1 MAINTT
7 WSIINMTHVD
17 ADGGV
22 IKAYWACNA
31 VSDGSGGESA
41 SEGGKNLFTYDASA
55 SGYIAY
61 ADLKESDVLGWV
73 WEANKAEGETAD
85 EYKAGIEANRT
96 ARVQSQID
104 EAATQATGVPW

>member
-61 ADLKESDVLGWV
+61 ADLEESNVLGWV

-96 ARVQSQID
+96 AYVQSKID
-104 EAATQATGVPW
+104 RNATQATGVPW